1 MSPPNGLAGATNA
14 PTAPNLN
21 WSGYAG
27 APGVSGNPFMPGGA
41 SYTGGAAFNNQSGGT
56 GGNSIASNALQ
67 QVTNPE
73 EQQAQYAQNM
83 AQHYQQVGASAFA
96 NKAPT
101 IATANGAQL
110 AASQGNYGANAAAY
124 GGLANAYGRIPQT
137 AQAQFQQASGQALD
151 ANLAMAHSA
160 QGGALGGAAAA
171 RAAQQ
176 QNAQQQGGFAGQSGI
191 MAGQEQMAALGGQAT
206 AYAGQANAYGQAG
219 AQNLSQYQIQQQVAQ
234 NQASLQQA
242 QLGQNEQ
249 FYQNMATTAG
259 NQQQI
264 ANQSTQSLGALGV
277 QAGLGEAGTAVGA
290 ENATT
295 SMVGTGS
302 TIAAGVGG
310 VVSGALPYQFPSDE
324 QAKTGIEAEG
334 NSNLE
339 DTPVAHAAT
348 GGESTLLSS
357 GATTSQEAGDIG
369 VGALK
374 GAGKGAGLGGFFGS
388 LVPGLGTAIGAGI
401 GAAIGAGVGGY
412 TGGQG
417 NVNTSGTTAGGAPVA
432 TSAGPSL
439 GGIVGGGLGSI
450 GAAGSIASD
459 EDEKVGADGHVSL
472 VDQFLKSIH
481 PYSYEYKDPEDE
493 PRAGGPTG
501 GRYLGVMAQDLERA
515 PAVGHQL
522 VTDTPGGKRISV
534 GAGLSAAL
542 AGLAR
547 VNERL
552 SAVEGK

>member
-1 MSPPNGLAGATNA
+1 MNTPGFRLPPSSGLAAATNA
-14 PTAPNLN
+14 PKAPSVN
-21 WSGYAG
+21 WNG
-27 APGVSGNPFMPGGA
+27 
-41 SYTGGAAFNNQSGGT
+41 
-56 GGNSIASNALQ
+56 GGNSIASGYLQ
-67 QVTNPE
+67 MATPA
-73 EQQAQYAQNM
+73 EQRESAYAQGL
-83 AQHYQQVGASAFA
+83 AQNYVDVGAQAF
-96 NKAPT
+96 NNQAPT
-101 IATANGAQL
+101 IASANGAQL
-110 AASQGNYGANAAAY
+110 AASRGQYGANA
-124 GGLANAYGRIPQT
+124 NAYGALAGAYGQVASGQGPMGQL
-137 AQAQFQQASGQALD
+137 AQNQFNQASGQAID

-160 QGGALGGAAAA
+160 TGGAVAQAGAE

-176 QNAQQQGGFAGQSGI
+176 QNAQQQGGMAGQSAILAAQQQQAGL
-191 MAGQEQMAALGGQAT
+191 AGQAG

-219 AQNLSQYQIQQQVAQ
+219 AQNLSQYQIQQQVMQ

-249 FYQNMATTAG
+249 FYQNMATTGANG
-259 NQQQI
+259 QQI
-264 ANQSTQSLGALGV
+264 ANQSTESLAGLGV

-290 ENATT
+290 QNATT

-302 TIAAGVGG
+302 TIASGVTGTL
-310 VVSGALPYQFPSDE
+310 SGSLGPLSDE
-324 QAKTGIEAEG
+324 NVKQGVQAEG
-334 NSNLE
+334 NSNLA
-339 DTPVAHAAT
+339 DTPVSHAAT
-348 GGESTLLSS
+348 GGESTILSS

-374 GAGKGAGLGGFFGS
+374 GAGKGAGIGGLIGS
-388 LVPGLGTAIGAGI
+388 ILPGVGNAIGAGI
-401 GAAIGAGVGGY
+401 GAAIGAGVGAY

-417 NVNTSGTTAGGAPVA
+417 NVNTSGTTAGGVTQTAD
-432 TSAGPSL
+432 TSGGPTP
-439 GGIVGGGLGSI
+439 GGAVGGGLGAI

-459 EDEKVGADGHVSL
+459 EDEKIGADGHVSL
-472 VDQFLKSIH
+472 VDQFLRSIH
-481 PYSYEYKDPEDE
+481 PYSYEYRNPADE

-522 VTDTPGGKRISV
+522 VTDTPSGKRIST

-547 VNERL
+547 LNERV